1 MEQSIASFAEQLL
14 TEDLEKIE
22 AGTKPAPVEGITQDP
37 EQRDITNIEV
47 PKSFM
52 SAVLNEEVSESEAPS
67 LTPKELINEPDET
80 SLEDM
85 ALRLHELI
93 NEAQLLL
100 KEMTTVGALGV
111 NLSGGT
117 KKRKKKKKKNNPW
130 AICHSSTGKKKSAKF
145 ERCVK
150 AIKRQHGLK

>member
-1 MEQSIASFAEQLL
+1 MEQSISSFAEQLL

-37 EQRDITNIEV
+37 EQKDITSIEV
-47 PKSFM
+47 PMSFM
-52 SAVLNEEVSESEAPS
+52 SEILNEEVSESEAPS

-117 KKRKKKKKKNNPW
+117 KKKKKKKKNLW
-130 AICHSSTGKKKSAKF
+130 AKSPSSIGKKKSAKL
-145 ERCVK
+145 ERCIK
-150 AIKRQHGLK
+150 AIKRQHKLK